1 MIDRRLETIK
11 RNWLMS
17 VSTFIINQDIK
28 KRRKIITPNRRKD
41 DDRTLQM
48 QQVQSTNDVV
58 SKDQSKL
65 S

>member
-1 MIDRRLETIK
+1 
-11 RNWLMS
+11 MS